1 VPVILSLGRTPLANA
16 LRRGDQ
22 LDTAEP
28 RYPLDVAVCRQC
40 SLVQLASTVAP
51 SVLFDNYPYLSSY
64 SDTMLRHAETL
75 ARSLTELHALR
86 SSSLVVEIGSN
97 DGYLLQYFRRA
108 GIGVLGI
115 DPAAAACAAAE
126 ALEVPTRR
134 AFFGRSFAD
143 SLVERERIRAD
154 LIVANNVMAHVPDL
168 DDLMSGVRSLL
179 APGGVF
185 VVETPYVRELL
196 ERVEFDT
203 IYHEHVFYYSLTALV
218 GILARH
224 GLAVVD
230 VSRIPI
236 HGGSLRV
243 SASADGRPARAV
255 VRELLDEEAVWGVR
269 DLNTYRAFGARVA
282 ALRTELHDFLVGRK
296 RRGRRLAAYGAAA
309 KGAML
314 LNVIGI
320 GRDVLDFVV
329 DRNPTKQG
337 RYLPGTDLPIHAPE
351 RLLTDMPDEV
361 LLLTWNLADEIVA
374 QQGEYRRRGGRFIV
388 PIPSPRVI

>member
-1 VPVILSLGRTPLANA
+1 VILSLGRTPLANA
-16 LRRGDQ
+16 LRREDQ

-51 SVLFDNYPYLSSY
+51 SVLFGDYPYLSSY
-64 SDTMLRHAETL
+64 SDTMLRHAEAL
-75 ARSLTELHALR
+75 ARLLTELHALR

-108 GIGVLGI
+108 GIAVLGI
-115 DPAAAACAAAE
+115 DPAPAACAAAE

-168 DDLMSGVRSLL
+168 NDLMSGIRTLL

-185 VVETPYVRELL
+185 VMETPYVRELL

-243 SASADGRPARAV
+243 TASADGRPARAV

-269 DLNTYRAFGARVA
+269 DLNTYREFGARVA
-282 ALRTELHDFLVGRK
+282 ALRTELRDFLVDRK
-296 RRGRRLAAYGAAA
+296 RSGRRLAAYGAAA

-361 LLLTWNLADEIVA
+361 LLLTWNFADEIVA
-374 QQGEYRRRGGRFIV
+374 QQAEYRRRGGRFIV